1 MKYTT
6 MIVQMIEVTSGIVDW
21 GRLRCGGTA
30 RILLDFVMRG
40 LDFKQ
45 KNAGGHPKSPRLS
58 KGGVMQ
64 SQTHNQI
71 MTFKC

>member
-45 KNAGGHPKSPRLS
+45 KKCRGP
-58 KGGVMQ
+58 
-64 SQTHNQI
+64 SQKPSAIKRRSYAIPNS
-71 MTFKC
+71 